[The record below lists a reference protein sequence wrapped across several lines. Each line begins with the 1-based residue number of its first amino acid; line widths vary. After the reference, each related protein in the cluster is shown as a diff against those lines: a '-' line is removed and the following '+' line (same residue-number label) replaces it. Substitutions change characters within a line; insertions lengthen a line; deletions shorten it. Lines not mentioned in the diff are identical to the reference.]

1 MACLETLKSY
11 LETNNVAF
19 SVQQHAPT
27 FTARE
32 VAAAAHLPAVLTA
45 KVVVVSADDELVM
58 LVLPA
63 AYRVDL
69 SRIYTLLEARLVRLA
84 DERDLALAF
93 PDCAIG
99 AMPPFGNLY
108 GVPVYVDVKLAAQAQ
123 LVFQPGS
130 HSETMSVAYADFTR
144 LVQPQ
149 VADFA
154 GALRELAS
162 SVS

>member
-1 MACLETLKSY
+1 MACLETLKTY
-11 LETNNVAF
+11 LESNNVPF
-19 SVQQHAPT
+19 SVQQHQPT

-45 KVVVVSADDELVM
+45 KVVVVVADDKLVM

-69 SRIYTLLEARLVRLA
+69 RRIYSLLEARLVRLA
-84 DERDLALAF
+84 DERELALAF
-93 PDCAIG
+93 PDCATG

-108 GVPVYVDVKLAAQAQ
+108 GVPVYVDTRLVAQAQ

-130 HSETMSVAYADFTR
+130 HNETMTVAYADFVR

-154 GALRELAS
+154 GALRELAGS
-162 SVS
+162 A